1 VISRGGID
9 EWFSTHTDDEIHE
22 YLEGLFDPFADLSP
36 PNLAESQTNKSYYCV
51 KGTTT
56 TRANVGK
63 KSTTTYTYWKGADYN
78 TAVQTSYNKQKNP
91 ASTESSESYT
101 IVSNATVAGTVYTTT
116 VTWTAVNGSS
126 VNTIWEKA
134 ETVTATTYSNIS
146 KASTP
151 DLASPTP
158 GTYVGGI
165 KAYCATN
172 FTKGVYVID
181 GGGLEIDGQYPVAG
195 SGVMFILK
203 NGAYIKI
210 NGGSNINLTAM
221 EASDLIERGV
231 AADDA
236 NKLAGMLVFEDHSSE
251 GSNNNNI
258 NGNASTVLNGTIYMP
273 NSGMDFS
280 GTATVTSRCLM
291 IASLTITLSGS
302 ANMSSFCPPGMNQNE
317 VVANEVS
324 NVKLV
329 V

>member
-1 VISRGGID
+1 
-9 EWFSTHTDDEIHE
+9 
-22 YLEGLFDPFADLSP
+22 
-36 PNLAESQTNKSYYCV
+36 
-51 KGTTT
+51 
-56 TRANVGK
+56 
-63 KSTTTYTYWKGADYN
+63 
-78 TAVQTSYNKQKNP
+78 
-91 ASTESSESYT
+91 
-101 IVSNATVAGTVYTTT
+101 
-116 VTWTAVNGSS
+116 
-126 VNTIWEKA
+126 
-134 ETVTATTYSNIS
+134 
-146 KASTP
+146 
-151 DLASPTP
+151 
-158 GTYVGGI
+158 
-165 KAYCATN
+165 
-172 FTKGVYVID
+172 
-181 GGGLEIDGQYPVAG
+181 
-195 SGVMFILK
+195 
-203 NGAYIKI
+203 
-210 NGGSNINLTAM
+210 M